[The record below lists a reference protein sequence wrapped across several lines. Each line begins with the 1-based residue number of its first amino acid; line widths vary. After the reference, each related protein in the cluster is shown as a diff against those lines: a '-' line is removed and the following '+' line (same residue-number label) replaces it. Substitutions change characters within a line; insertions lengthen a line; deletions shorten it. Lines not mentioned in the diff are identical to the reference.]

1 MTTRLE
7 KNLTDTFKN
16 GDLRWLCPDG
26 KHVTIEHAR
35 KSKRRSLKSC
45 D

>member
-7 KNLTDTFKN
+7 ELTDALEN
-16 GDLRWLCPDG
+16 GDLRWLRPDG
-26 KHVTIEHAR
+26 RHVTIEYAR
-35 KSKRRSLKSC
+35 KSKRRPLTLC

>member
-7 KNLTDTFKN
+7 ELTDALKN
-16 GDLRWLCPDG
+16 GDLRWLRLDG
-26 KHVTIEHAR
+26 KHVTIEYAR
-35 KSKRRSLKSC
+35 KSKRRSLNSC